1 MNIRPY
7 LTQTAIWKKP
17 TGARDAQGKAAT
29 IDTPIN
35 VRWEARNQVLIGEK
49 VNELISR
56 STVFL
61 VEDVKPGEVLV
72 FGGRSWVIHSIQNLI
87 GLDGTNYGKEV
98 TVNELSRG

>member
-1 MNIRPY
+1 MNIQPY

-29 IDTPIN
+29 TDVQIK
-35 VRWEARNQVLIGEK
+35 VRWENFNQLLVGQKI
-49 VNELISR
+49 NELISR

-61 VEDVKPGEVLV
+61 MEDVKPGEVLV
-72 FGGRSWVIHSIQNLI
+72 FGGRSWTVHSVQDLI
-87 GLDGTNYGKEV
+87 GLDGTSYGKEV